1 MTKNDFLVIL
11 SEAKDPSSLCIGHP
25 LTGIMAG
32 ITGSGKDSTMSLTSE
47 QKAATIREFRENMRR
62 LGLTVDQIGEH
73 FGVSGNAVERIIDL
87 KSGVLE
93 YPWIVRGY
101 LIDLARERNIE
112 LTPFTALKGDPH
124 SYWFLSDAVLDA
136 GTID

>member
-1 MTKNDFLVIL
+1 
-11 SEAKDPSSLCIGHP
+11 
-25 LTGIMAG
+25 
-32 ITGSGKDSTMSLTSE
+32 MSLTSE

-62 LGLTVDQIGEH
+62 LGLTADQIGEH

-112 LTPFTALKGDPH
+112 LTPLTALKGDPH